1 MSYSQFRLDGAILQA
16 LKKNKEESP
25 NPTQKQIL
33 KTMTKGGDLLVS
45 APLKENADRA
55 ALLFSLN
62 QIVKESSWTGTK
74 ILYLTSDQKRVEKAD
89 KWCSA
94 FPPALEQLTIE
105 AFDSPDVEGAESANL
120 NKISKGS
127 TLLITTPEAILP
139 LLEKQD
145 IIFRGLKTLII
156 ENGTKFSDD
165 SLIERLMPRLMG
177 DVQTIVQ
184 LSRPSEA
191 TLAKYKELLGDP
203 ELIEAKAEITST
215 KKKSKAE
222 SKDSGAGQTSENTV
236 AEAPVPEQETEKSDS
251 PHVTRS
257 TLGAK
262 KSDSYQSKKSDLA
275 QSKKSDSAKAK
286 KADPAEVQKVDLEK
300 FNETPSES
308 KEAAPKE
315 PQELEPISIAEV
327 MESLKGVTFKTL
339 TIPDQ
344 TQIEAFVKVFE
355 PEKEKKTLGYVIGSF
370 EADTLFKQL
379 RNQEVRLVSVHSK
392 LRRNTYEYRL
402 SRFYTGELSLAI
414 IGGNLKT
421 SDHPEGVEKV
431 IFSNPPK
438 SSEQFFRKL
447 SRIGFSDQNPEVLVL
462 VQQSQESEFLKWAV
476 QTELKFTPLDA
487 TPYQDLKP
495 SGRAPKEQRDKGSK
509 SGGREQKQQQQATA
523 SNGVDSAKSQ
533 SSKGVREDSRRS
545 DDRSK
550 GKGQKRPD
558 RNRDHRGK
566 SSRGKPYQEGQPR
579 GENRGQSGRDDR
591 GSSGRDHRQDK
602 GRPQQRREEP
612 KKSTPYG
619 LPAASYDRL
628 ERGRS
633 GKKESKGLFGAIK
646 KLFGG
651 D

>member
-25 NPTQKQIL
+25 NPTQRQIL
-33 KTMTKGGDLLVS
+33 KAMSKGGDLLVS

-94 FPPALEQLTIE
+94 FSPALEQLTIE
-105 AFDSPDVEGAESANL
+105 AFESQDVEGAESANL

-127 TLLITTPEAILP
+127 TLLISTPEAIVP

-145 IIFRGLKTLII
+145 TIFRGLKTLIV

-177 DVQTIVQ
+177 DVQTIIQ
-184 LSRPSEA
+184 LSRPSESN
-191 TLAKYKELLGDP
+191 LAKYRALLGEP
-203 ELIEAKAEITST
+203 ELIEAKAEDAPT
-215 KKKSKAE
+215 KKKAKAE
-222 SKDSGAGQTSENTV
+222 PKDSGAEQISDNTV
-236 AEAPVPEQETEKSDS
+236 AEETVSEQKSEISQS

-262 KSDSYQSKKSDLA
+262 KPNSTQGKKSDLE
-275 QSKKSDSAKAK
+275 QPK
-286 KADPAEVQKVDLEK
+286 
-300 FNETPSES
+300 ETPSES
-308 KEAAPKE
+308 KETAPKD

-327 MESLKGVTFKTL
+327 MESLKGVIFKTL

-344 TQIEAFVKVFE
+344 TQIEAFVRVFE

-370 EADTLFKQL
+370 EADTLFKEL

-402 SRFYTGELSLAI
+402 SRFFSGELPLAI

-421 SDHPEGVEKV
+421 TDRPEGVEKV

-476 QTELKFTPLDA
+476 QTELKFTPLDGR
-487 TPYQDLKP
+487 PFQDLKP
-495 SGRAPKEQRDKGSK
+495 SGRAPKEQRDKGGK
-509 SGGREQKQQQQATA
+509 SDARDQKQQQPKVVP
-523 SNGVDSAKSQ
+523 GGDSGNHKSQ
-533 SSKGVREDSRRS
+533 SSKDDRDDSKRS
-545 DDRSK
+545 QDRSK

-558 RNRDHRGK
+558 RNRDQRGK
-566 SSRGKPYQEGQPR
+566 PYRGKPYQEGQPR
-579 GENRGQSGRDDR
+579 GENRGQSGRDGR
-591 GSSGRDHRQDK
+591 GSSGRDYRQDRGK
-602 GRPQQRREEP
+602 AQQRREEP

-633 GKKESKGLFGAIK
+633 GKKESKGLLGAIK